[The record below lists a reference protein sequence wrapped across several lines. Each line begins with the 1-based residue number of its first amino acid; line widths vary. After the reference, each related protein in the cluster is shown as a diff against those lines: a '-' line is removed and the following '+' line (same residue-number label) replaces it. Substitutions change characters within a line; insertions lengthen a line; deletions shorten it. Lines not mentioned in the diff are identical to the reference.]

1 MPERE
6 ANCAHSFR
14 ASVTHERKACGLPIA
29 IQGLAG
35 NNLEVSFR
43 PSVSISDI
51 STIVAD
57 H

>member
-1 MPERE
+1 MIK
-6 ANCAHSFR
+6 AT
-14 ASVTHERKACGLPIA
+14 VTHERKARGLPVA

-51 STIVAD
+51 SSIEAD